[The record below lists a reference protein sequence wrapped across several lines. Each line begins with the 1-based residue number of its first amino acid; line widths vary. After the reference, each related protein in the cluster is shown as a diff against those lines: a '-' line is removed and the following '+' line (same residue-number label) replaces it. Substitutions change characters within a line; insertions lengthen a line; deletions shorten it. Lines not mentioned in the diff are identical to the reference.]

1 MRCACIS
8 CLSIHLYTVSLLTP
22 RYLQISF
29 IDKKKIARGY
39 IVTKSLDDF
48 GLMTGLSQASKTWV
62 VVLFR
67 PTARFV

>member
-8 CLSIHLYTVSLLTP
+8 CLSIHLYMVSLLTP

-39 IVTKSLDDF
+39 VVTKSLDDF
-48 GLMTGLSQASKTWV
+48 GLVTGLSQAGKTWV